1 MESQGFFILN
11 GDTVYNNRG
20 MLMGHA
26 RLSEPIYVAGDVT
39 AKDVAEV
46 HMDHF

>member
-1 MESQGFFILN
+1 MESFFILN

-26 RLSEPIYVAGDVT
+26 RLSEPI
-39 AKDVAEV
+39 
-46 HMDHF
+46 